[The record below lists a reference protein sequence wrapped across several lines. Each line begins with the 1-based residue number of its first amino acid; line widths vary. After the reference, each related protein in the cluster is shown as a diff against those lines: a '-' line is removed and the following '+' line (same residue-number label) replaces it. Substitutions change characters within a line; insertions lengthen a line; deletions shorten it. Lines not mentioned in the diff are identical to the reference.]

1 MRIVIDEIEIQVTK
15 KNVKN
20 MNLYVKPPD
29 GRVVMS
35 VPNRISDEKIE
46 SFVRK
51 NLEWIRKRQKYFA
64 QLPQQTAMKYETGD
78 TIYVWGKQYQL
89 KVLYENKKSTLTLEG
104 NTAIFTVRENSTAEQ
119 REKFVTEWYRSIL
132 KTEIETFLAKWE
144 TVTGLHADSWQIKK
158 MKTKWGTCNVRTR
171 KLWFSL
177 QLAKLKPECL
187 DYVVLHELLH
197 LEVPNHGA
205 DYAAMLDFY
214 MPNWRVIHQQLNA
227 K

>member
-35 VPNRISDEKIE
+35 VPYKISDEKIE

-51 NLEWIRKRQKYFA
+51 NLAWIRERQKHFA
-64 QLPQQTAMKYETGD
+64 QLPQQTAMQYETGD

-89 KVLYENKKSTLTLEG
+89 QVVYANKKNTMVLGEK
-104 NTAIFTVRENSTAEQ
+104 TAILTVREDSTAEQ

-132 KTEIETFLAKWE
+132 KSEIETLLAKWE

-177 QLAKLKPECL
+177 QLAKLKTECL

-205 DYAAMLDFY
+205 DYAAMLDYY